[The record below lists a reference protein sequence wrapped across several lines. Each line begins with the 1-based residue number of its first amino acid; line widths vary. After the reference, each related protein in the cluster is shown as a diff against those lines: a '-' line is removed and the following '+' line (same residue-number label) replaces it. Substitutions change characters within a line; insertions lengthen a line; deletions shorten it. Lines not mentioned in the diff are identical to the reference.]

1 MSNTNERQLLITAY
15 SKKGESVS
23 EFGGLPYPIPIV
35 NPIWVGMDK
44 IIAAQSMGVLNIY
57 VHNVEPPVLLTT
69 ELYNKFYEL
78 GYINDEVV
86 KEALDEAKEIADK
99 EDEKEAEV
107 AEVKAEETSEEGTG
121 EGDTETETE
130 TEEAEESGKPK
141 QKKGKGKGKE

>member
-15 SKKGESVS
+15 SKKGENVS

-57 VHNVEPPVLLTT
+57 VHNVEPPVLLTE

-78 GYINDEVV
+78 GYIDDEVV
-86 KEALDEAKEIADK
+86 KEALDEAKEVADKETK

-107 AEVKAEETSEEGTG
+107 EEVKSEETSEEG
-121 EGDTETETE
+121 E
-130 TEEAEESGKPK
+130 TEETEAGEESGKSK

>member
-15 SKKGESVS
+15 SKKGENVS

-86 KEALDEAKEIADK
+86 KEALDEAKETADK
-99 EDEKEAEV
+99 EDEKEPEV
-107 AEVKAEETSEEGTG
+107 AEIKSEETSEEG
-121 EGDTETETE
+121 DTESEETET
-130 TEEAEESGKPK
+130 EESGKPK

>member
-15 SKKGESVS
+15 SKKGENVS

-57 VHNVEPPVLLTT
+57 VHNVEPPVLLTE

-78 GYINDEVV
+78 GYIDDEVV
-86 KEALDEAKEIADK
+86 KEALDEAKETADK
-99 EDEKEAEV
+99 EDEKEADI
-107 AEVKAEETSEEGTG
+107 AEVKSEETSEK
-121 EGDTETETE
+121 GDTESEETE
-130 TEEAEESGKPK
+130 TEESGKPK

>member
-15 SKKGESVS
+15 SKKGENVS

-57 VHNVEPPVLLTT
+57 VHNVEPPVLLTE

-86 KEALDEAKEIADK
+86 KEALDEAKETADK

-107 AEVKAEETSEEGTG
+107 EEVKSEESSEEGEETG
-121 EGDTETETE
+121 TEETE
-130 TEEAEESGKPK
+130 AGEESGKPK

>member
-15 SKKGESVS
+15 SKKGENVS

-57 VHNVEPPVLLTT
+57 VHNVEPPVLLTE

-78 GYINDEVV
+78 GYIDDEVV
-86 KEALDEAKEIADK
+86 KEALDEAKETADK
-99 EDEKEAEV
+99 EDEKDAEV
-107 AEVKAEETSEEGTG
+107 AEVKAEETSEEG
-121 EGDTETETE
+121 DSETEE
-130 TEEAEESGKPK
+130 TEAEESGKSK

>member
-15 SKKGESVS
+15 SKKGENVS

-57 VHNVEPPVLLTT
+57 VHNVEPPVLLTE

-78 GYINDEVV
+78 GYIDDEVV
-86 KEALDEAKEIADK
+86 KEALEEAKETADK
-99 EDEKEAEV
+99 EDEKEPEV
-107 AEVKAEETSEEGTG
+107 AEIKSEETSEEGEDTG
-121 EGDTETETE
+121 TEETE
-130 TEEAEESGKPK
+130 TEESGKSK

>member
-86 KEALDEAKEIADK
+86 KEALEEAKEVADK
-99 EDEKEAEV
+99 ETEED
-107 AEVKAEETSEEGTG
+107 VKSEEISE
-121 EGDTETETE
+121 EGDTETEETE
-130 TEEAEESGKPK
+130 TEAEESGKPK

>member
-15 SKKGESVS
+15 SKKGENVS

-57 VHNVEPPVLLTT
+57 VHNVEPPVLLTE

-78 GYINDEVV
+78 GYIDDEVV
-86 KEALDEAKEIADK
+86 KEALDEAKETADK
-99 EDEKEAEV
+99 EDEKEPEV
-107 AEVKAEETSEEGTG
+107 AEVKSEETSEEGEDTG
-121 EGDTETETE
+121 TEETE
-130 TEEAEESGKPK
+130 AGEESEKPK

>member
-57 VHNVEPPVLLTT
+57 VHNVEPPVLLTE

-78 GYINDEVV
+78 GYIDDEVV
-86 KEALDEAKEIADK
+86 KEALDEAKETADKETK
-99 EDEKEAEV
+99 EDEKEAE
-107 AEVKAEETSEEGTG
+107 AQEVKSEETSEEGET
-121 EGDTETETE
+121 EETET
-130 TEEAEESGKPK
+130 EAEESGKPK

>member
-15 SKKGESVS
+15 SKKGENVS

-57 VHNVEPPVLLTT
+57 VHNVEPPVLLTE

-86 KEALDEAKEIADK
+86 KEALEEAKETADK
-99 EDEKEAEV
+99 EDEKEPEV
-107 AEVKAEETSEEGTG
+107 AEIKSEETSEEGEDTG
-121 EGDTETETE
+121 TEETET
-130 TEEAEESGKPK
+130 EESGKPK

>member
-15 SKKGESVS
+15 SKKGENVS

-57 VHNVEPPVLLTT
+57 VHNVEPPVLLTE

-78 GYINDEVV
+78 GYIDDEVV
-86 KEALDEAKEIADK
+86 KEALEEAKETADK
-99 EDEKEAEV
+99 EDDKEAEV
-107 AEVKAEETSEEGTG
+107 TEIKSEETSEEG
-121 EGDTETETE
+121 EETET
-130 TEEAEESGKPK
+130 EAEESGKPK

>member
-15 SKKGESVS
+15 SKKGENVS

-57 VHNVEPPVLLTT
+57 VHNVEPPVLLTE

-78 GYINDEVV
+78 GYIDDKVV
-86 KEALDEAKEIADK
+86 KEALDEAKETADK

-107 AEVKAEETSEEGTG
+107 EEVKSEETSEEGEEAGT
-121 EGDTETETE
+121 EETE
-130 TEEAEESGKPK
+130 AEDSGKPK

>member
-57 VHNVEPPVLLTT
+57 VHNVEPPVLLTE

-78 GYINDEVV
+78 GYIDEDVV
-86 KEALDEAKEIADK
+86 KEALEEAKEVADKEIK

-107 AEVKAEETSEEGTG
+107 EEVKSEETSEEGEEAGT
-121 EGDTETETE
+121 EETE
-130 TEEAEESGKPK
+130 AGEESGKPK

>member
-57 VHNVEPPVLLTT
+57 VHNVEPPVLLTE

-78 GYINDEVV
+78 GYIDEDVV
-86 KEALDEAKEIADK
+86 KEALDEAKETADK
-99 EDEKEAEV
+99 EDEKEVEV
-107 AEVKAEETSEEGTG
+107 AEIKSEETSEEG
-121 EGDTETETE
+121 DTEGTE
-130 TEEAEESGKPK
+130 TEETETEESGKPK

>member
-15 SKKGESVS
+15 SKKGENVS

-57 VHNVEPPVLLTT
+57 VHNVEPPVLLTE

-78 GYINDEVV
+78 GYIDDEVV
-86 KEALDEAKEIADK
+86 KEALEEAKETADKETK

-107 AEVKAEETSEEGTG
+107 EEVKSEETSEEGEEAGT
-121 EGDTETETE
+121 EETE
-130 TEEAEESGKPK
+130 AGEESGKPK

>member
-15 SKKGESVS
+15 SKKGENVS

-57 VHNVEPPVLLTT
+57 VHNVEPPVLLTE

-78 GYINDEVV
+78 GYIDEDVV
-86 KEALDEAKEIADK
+86 KEALEEAKETADK
-99 EDEKEAEV
+99 EDEKEPEV
-107 AEVKAEETSEEGTG
+107 AEIKSEETSEEG
-121 EGDTETETE
+121 EETE
-130 TEEAEESGKPK
+130 AGEESGKSK

>member
-15 SKKGESVS
+15 SKKGEDVS

-99 EDEKEAEV
+99 EDDKEPEV
-107 AEVKAEETSEEGTG
+107 TEIKSEETSEEGEEAGT
-121 EGDTETETE
+121 EETE
-130 TEEAEESGKPK
+130 AGEESGKSK

>member
-57 VHNVEPPVLLTT
+57 VHNVEPPVLLTE

-86 KEALDEAKEIADK
+86 KEALDEAKETADK

-107 AEVKAEETSEEGTG
+107 EEVKAEETSEEGEEAGT
-121 EGDTETETE
+121 EETE
-130 TEEAEESGKPK
+130 AGEESGKPK

>member
-1 MSNTNERQLLITAY
+1 MSNTNDRQLLITAY

-57 VHNVEPPVLLTT
+57 VHNVEPPVLLTE

-78 GYINDEVV
+78 GYIDDKVV
-86 KEALDEAKEIADK
+86 KEALDEAKEVDDKETK

-107 AEVKAEETSEEGTG
+107 QEVKSEETSEEGEDTG
-121 EGDTETETE
+121 TEETE
-130 TEEAEESGKPK
+130 TEESGKSK

>member
-15 SKKGESVS
+15 SKKGENVS

-57 VHNVEPPVLLTT
+57 VHNVEPPVLLTE

-78 GYINDEVV
+78 GYIDDKVV
-86 KEALDEAKEIADK
+86 KEALEEAKETAEK

-107 AEVKAEETSEEGTG
+107 TEIKSEETSEEG
-121 EGDTETETE
+121 DTEGTETEETE
-130 TEEAEESGKPK
+130 TEESGKSK

>member
-15 SKKGESVS
+15 SKKGENVS

-86 KEALDEAKEIADK
+86 KEALDEAKETADK
-99 EDEKEAEV
+99 EDEKDAEV
-107 AEVKAEETSEEGTG
+107 AEVKAEETSEEG
-121 EGDTETETE
+121 DSETEE
-130 TEEAEESGKPK
+130 TEAEESGKSK

>member
-15 SKKGESVS
+15 SKKGENIS

-86 KEALDEAKEIADK
+86 KEALDEAKETADK
-99 EDEKEAEV
+99 EDEKEAEL
-107 AEVKAEETSEEGTG
+107 AEVKSEETSEEG
-121 EGDTETETE
+121 EGDTETEGT
-130 TEEAEESGKPK
+130 EAEESGKSK

>member
-15 SKKGESVS
+15 SKKGENVS

-57 VHNVEPPVLLTT
+57 VHNVEPPVLLTE

-78 GYINDEVV
+78 GYIDDEVV
-86 KEALDEAKEIADK
+86 KEALDEAKETADK
-99 EDEKEAEV
+99 EDEKEADI
-107 AEVKAEETSEEGTG
+107 AEVKSEETSEEG
-121 EGDTETETE
+121 DTESEETET
-130 TEEAEESGKPK
+130 EESGKPK

>member
-15 SKKGESVS
+15 SKKGENVS

-57 VHNVEPPVLLTT
+57 VHNVEPPVLLTE

-78 GYINDEVV
+78 GYIDDEVV
-86 KEALDEAKEIADK
+86 KEALDEAKETADK

-107 AEVKAEETSEEGTG
+107 AEVKSEETSE

-130 TEEAEESGKPK
+130 EAEAEESGKPK

>member
-15 SKKGESVS
+15 SKKGENVS

-86 KEALDEAKEIADK
+86 KEALDEAKETADK
-99 EDEKEAEV
+99 EDEKDAEV
-107 AEVKAEETSEEGTG
+107 AEVKAEETSEEGEDAGT
-121 EGDTETETE
+121 EETE
-130 TEEAEESGKPK
+130 AGEESGKSK

>member
-15 SKKGESVS
+15 SKKGENVS

-57 VHNVEPPVLLTT
+57 VHNVEPPVLLTE

-86 KEALDEAKEIADK
+86 KEALEEAKETADK
-99 EDEKEAEV
+99 EDEKEPEV
-107 AEVKAEETSEEGTG
+107 AEIKSEETSEEGEETG
-121 EGDTETETE
+121 TEETE
-130 TEEAEESGKPK
+130 AGEESGKPK

>member
-57 VHNVEPPVLLTT
+57 VHNVEPPVLLTE

-78 GYINDEVV
+78 GYIDDKVV
-86 KEALDEAKEIADK
+86 KEALDEAKEVDDKETK

-107 AEVKAEETSEEGTG
+107 QEVKSEETSEEGEDTG
-121 EGDTETETE
+121 TEETE
-130 TEEAEESGKPK
+130 TEESGKSK

>member
-15 SKKGESVS
+15 SKKGENVS

-57 VHNVEPPVLLTT
+57 VHNVEPPVLLTE

-78 GYINDEVV
+78 GYIDDEVV
-86 KEALDEAKEIADK
+86 KEALEEAKEIADK
-99 EDEKEAEV
+99 EDGKDTEV
-107 AEVKAEETSEEGTG
+107 EEVKSEETSEEGEDTG
-121 EGDTETETE
+121 TEETE
-130 TEEAEESGKPK
+130 TEESGKSK

>member
-86 KEALDEAKEIADK
+86 KEALEEAKETADK

-107 AEVKAEETSEEGTG
+107 AEVKAEETSEEG
-121 EGDTETETE
+121 DTETEGTE
-130 TEEAEESGKPK
+130 TEETEAEDSGKPK

>member
-15 SKKGESVS
+15 SKKGENVS

-57 VHNVEPPVLLTT
+57 VHNVEPPVLLTE

-78 GYINDEVV
+78 GYIDDKVV
-86 KEALDEAKEIADK
+86 KEALDEAKEIADRETK

-107 AEVKAEETSEEGTG
+107 QEVKSEETSEEGEDTG
-121 EGDTETETE
+121 TEETE
-130 TEEAEESGKPK
+130 TEESGKSK

>member
-15 SKKGESVS
+15 SKKGENVS

-57 VHNVEPPVLLTT
+57 VHNVEPPVLLTE
-69 ELYNKFYEL
+69 ELYHKFYEL
-78 GYINDEVV
+78 GYIDDKVV
-86 KEALDEAKEIADK
+86 KEALDEAKETADK
-99 EDEKEAEV
+99 EDDKEAEV
-107 AEVKAEETSEEGTG
+107 AEVKAEETFEEGT
-121 EGDTETETE
+121 EENE
-130 TEEAEESGKPK
+130 TEETEVEDSGKPK

>member
-15 SKKGESVS
+15 SKKGENVS

-57 VHNVEPPVLLTT
+57 VHNVEPPVLLTE

-86 KEALDEAKEIADK
+86 KEALDEAKETADK

-107 AEVKAEETSEEGTG
+107 EEVKSEETSEEGEDTG
-121 EGDTETETE
+121 TEET
-130 TEEAEESGKPK
+130 EAEESGKSK

>member
-15 SKKGESVS
+15 SKKGENVS

-86 KEALDEAKEIADK
+86 KEALDEAKEVAVK

-107 AEVKAEETSEEGTG
+107 AEVKAEETSEEG
-121 EGDTETETE
+121 DTEETE
-130 TEEAEESGKPK
+130 TEESGKSK